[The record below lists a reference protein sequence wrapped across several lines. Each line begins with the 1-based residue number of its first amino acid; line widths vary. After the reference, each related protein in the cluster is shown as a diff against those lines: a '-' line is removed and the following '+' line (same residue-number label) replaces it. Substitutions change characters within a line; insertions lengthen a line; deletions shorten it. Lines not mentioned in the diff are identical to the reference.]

1 MRRRASRR
9 HEVDQGIAVFRNKG
23 VEINQGCN
31 LAGQRIGDAGHH
43 HAAIGV
49 ADQNDVRQAF
59 FLDNVRDIGDVGV
72 EIDARVHQ
80 MDALA

>member
-1 MRRRASRR
+1 
-9 HEVDQGIAVFRNKG
+9 
-23 VEINQGCN
+23 
-31 LAGQRIGDAGHH
+31 
-43 HAAIGV
+43 V